1 MHRFCSD
8 TPQAVSAPLNGCR
21 RCFFLFLFLVF
32 TGFYR
37 TAIVSSSKN
46 LSSDTSAVP
55 RDSKPVET
63 TCIKLQEHSAGLS
76 RKTVREEPKEPH
88 EKTARFFACG
98 FVDKCPLL
106 PVRFVSCCLVRRSRG
121 RHTCDRFC
129 RDRYDLRRRAAPC
142 DDRILHRDR
151 NLAFRK

>member
-1 MHRFCSD
+1 MISSEQSEDFIVATPRFH
-8 TPQAVSAPLNGCR
+8 L
-21 RCFFLFLFLVF
+21 LFLVF
-32 TGFYR
+32 TGFFR

-88 EKTARFFACG
+88 EKTARFLHA
-98 FVDKCPLL
+98 VLL
-106 PVRFVSCCLVRRSRG
+106 INVRFYPSVLSAVALSAAAVVGTIVTVSAVTGMTFVAALPLVM
-121 RHTCDRFC
+121 
-129 RDRYDLRRRAAPC
+129 
-142 DDRILHRDR
+142 I
-151 NLAFRK
+151 AFRIGIVI

>member
-1 MHRFCSD
+1 MISSEQSEDFIVATPRFH
-8 TPQAVSAPLNGCR
+8 L
-21 RCFFLFLFLVF
+21 LFLVF
-32 TGFYR
+32 TGFYH

-88 EKTARFFACG
+88 EKPHAFLHA
-98 FVDKCPLL
+98 VLL
-106 PVRFVSCCLVRRSRG
+106 INVRFYPSVLSAVALSAAAVVGTLVTVSAVTGMTFVAALPLVM
-121 RHTCDRFC
+121 
-129 RDRYDLRRRAAPC
+129 
-142 DDRILHRDR
+142 I
-151 NLAFRK
+151 AFRIGIVI